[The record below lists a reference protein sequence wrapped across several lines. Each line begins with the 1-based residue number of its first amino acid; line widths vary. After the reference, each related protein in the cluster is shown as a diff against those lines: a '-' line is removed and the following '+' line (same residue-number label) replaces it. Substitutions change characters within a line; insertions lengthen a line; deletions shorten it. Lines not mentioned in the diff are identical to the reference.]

1 DTIWDFAVDPK
12 DWHIA
17 YAVSSTR
24 VYKTTD
30 AWLHYNS
37 VNLTGPPRSDSY
49 RNLKS
54 LSLTDLRTVELIQL
68 PGQKAGQ
75 GVLLVGGQGG
85 VYKKDLQ
92 TDTAWTEFGAGLPN
106 DVVIDLDYDP
116 QNHLLLAATYGRGVW
131 TISGVESYLTMT
143 PTLNIV
149 ATDGDDTIDLIRNSG
164 NPLLLDVTVNEGG
177 GPREEHQSVPLSIL
191 KNITVSASGV

>member
-1 DTIWDFAVDPK
+1 CGGTKPNGTANPDLIYAARGNVIYVRTGAPGTAGGAFRATKPITNADTIWDFAVDPK

-85 VYKKDLQ
+85 
-92 TDTAWTEFGAGLPN
+92 
-106 DVVIDLDYDP
+106 
-116 QNHLLLAATYGRGVW
+116 
-131 TISGVESYLTMT
+131 
-143 PTLNIV
+143 
-149 ATDGDDTIDLIRNSG
+149 
-164 NPLLLDVTVNEGG
+164 
-177 GPREEHQSVPLSIL
+177 
-191 KNITVSASGV
+191 